1 MSAKPLKH
9 LHSTFSKKQTAP
21 TWSCLCK
28 LRVIVEVSD
37 ALPDA
42 SSTIDRR
49 FGFLRGRMEAWR
61 ADEKERGSVPLGERL
76 PRRERLPRLELNL
89 VPGQPSKAAG
99 VLEEVLG
106 GLNAD
111 LWAELKELAM
121 GTAEAESKRRGSSTS
136 TLQCAAL
143 AAAAQLASTK

>member
-1 MSAKPLKH
+1 MELLGHPYSHPLITQ
-9 LHSTFSKKQTAP
+9 SAP

-37 ALPDA
+37 ALPGPSA
-42 SSTIDRR
+42 TIARR

-61 ADEKERGSVPLGERL
+61 VDEKERGSVPLGERL
-76 PRRERLPRLELNL
+76 PRVELLNL

-106 GLNAD
+106 GRNTD
-111 LWAELKELAM
+111 VWAELKEFL
-121 GTAEAESKRRGSSTS
+121 SP
-136 TLQCAAL
+136 
-143 AAAAQLASTK
+143 